1 MPFPS
6 DFAWGTATASYQ
18 VEGAVDEDGR
28 GRSIW
33 DTFSH
38 TPGKV
43 ANGDTGD
50 VACDHYHRWAD
61 DVDLIASYGLNA
73 YRFSVAWPR
82 IQPDGRGT
90 PNQEGIDFYRRL
102 VDRLVEKGIRPAAT
116 LYHWDLPQALQ
127 DDGGGWQ
134 NREIVDRFAEYAAIV
149 YEALGDGVAWWLTHN
164 EPWCVAAIGHRIGRH
179 APGLHDMSAELRTAH
194 HLLLSHARA
203 VEAYRSTA
211 LRAPIGITLNLYPTY
226 PERDTDADRAAVA
239 LSDAY
244 TNRWYLDPL
253 FRGEYPA
260 DLLALFTERHGLDWV
275 RAGDVAGVAQPIDF
289 LGVNYYSRRVVRAPE
304 PGAEAE
310 LPWVDST
317 VRSPDIHLSD
327 MGWEITPETLTDLL
341 VRLAADYRSPPI
353 LITENG
359 IAVPDIVAP
368 DGQVHDPRRIEFF
381 RGHLAAL
388 EEAIARGVDVR
399 GYFAWS
405 LMDNF
410 EWGEG
415 YRKRFGI
422 TYVDYP
428 TQRRIPKDSA
438 RWYAEVA
445 RRNGNDS

>member
-1 MPFPS
+1 MPFPP

-18 VEGAVDEDGR
+18 IEGAVDEDGR
-28 GRSIW
+28 GPSIW

-82 IQPDGRGT
+82 IQPSGRG
-90 PNQEGIDFYRRL
+90 PANQRGIDFYRRL
-102 VDRLVEKGIRPAAT
+102 VDRLVEKGIRPCAT

-134 NREIVDRFAEYAAIV
+134 NREIVDRFTEYAEIV

-164 EPWCVAAIGHRIGRH
+164 EPWCVAAVGHRMGVH
-179 APGLHDMSAELRTAH
+179 APGLRDIVAELKTAH
-194 HLLLSHARA
+194 HLLLSHGRA
-203 VEAYRSTA
+203 VEAYRASGRT
-211 LRAPIGITLNLYPTY
+211 APIGITLNLSPTY
-226 PERDTDADRAAVA
+226 PERETDADRAAA
-239 LSDAY
+239 SMSDAY
-244 TNRWYLDPL
+244 ANRWYLDPV

-260 DLLALFTERHGLDWV
+260 DLLELFTRRHGLDWV
-275 RAGDVAGVAQPIDF
+275 RDGDLAAARQPTDF
-289 LGVNYYSRRVVRAPE
+289 LGVNYYSRRVVRVPE
-304 PGAEAE
+304 PGDASEF
-310 LPWVDST
+310 PWVDST
-317 VRSPDIHLSD
+317 VRSPDIPRSA

-341 VRLAADYRSPPI
+341 VRLKEDYGSPPI

-359 IAVPDIVAP
+359 AAIEDELSA
-368 DGQVHDPRRIEFF
+368 DGAVHDPRRIEFY
-381 RGHLAAL
+381 RGHLAAI
-388 EEAIARGVDVR
+388 EEALGRGVDVR

-415 YRKRFGI
+415 YTKRFGI

-428 TQRRIPKDSA
+428 SQRRIPKDSA

-445 RRNGNDS
+445 RRNGLG

>member
-1 MPFPS
+1 MPFPP

-18 VEGAVDEDGR
+18 IEGAVDEDGR
-28 GRSIW
+28 GPSIW

-61 DVDLIASYGLNA
+61 DIDLIGSYGLKA

-82 IQPDGRGT
+82 IQPEGRGAA
-90 PNQEGIDFYRRL
+90 NQKGIDFYRRL
-102 VDRLVEKGIRPAAT
+102 VDRLVEKGIKPAAT

-134 NREIVDRFAEYAAIV
+134 NRDIVERFAEYAGIV

-164 EPWCVAAIGHRIGRH
+164 EPWVVAAIGHRLGIH
-179 APGLHDMSAELRTAH
+179 APGLRDIVAELKTAH
-194 HLLLSHARA
+194 HLLLSHGRA

-211 LRAPIGITLNLYPTY
+211 LTAPIGITLSLSPTY
-226 PERDTDADRAAVA
+226 PERDTDADRAAAA

-244 TNRWYLDPL
+244 TNRWYLDPV

-260 DLLALFTERHGLDWV
+260 DLLAVFTERHGLDWV
-275 RAGDVAGVAQPIDF
+275 RDGDLAGVAQPIDY
-289 LGVNYYSRRVVRAPE
+289 LGVNYYIRHVVRAPE
-304 PGAEAE
+304 PGEAAE
-310 LPWVDST
+310 LPWVGST
-317 VRSPDIHLSD
+317 VRSPDIPRSAMD
-327 MGWEITPETLTDLL
+327 WEITPNTLTDLL
-341 VRLAADYRSPPI
+341 VRLDTDYGSPPI

-359 IAVPDIVAP
+359 CAVDDVIAA
-368 DGQVHDPRRIEFF
+368 DGEVHDPRRIEFF

-388 EEAIARGVDVR
+388 EEAIDRGVDVR

-410 EWGEG
+410 EWAEG
-415 YRKRFGI
+415 YGKRFGI

-438 RWYAEVA
+438 RWYTEVA
-445 RRNGNDS
+445 RRNGLG